1 MSSFPAQRLGLQD
14 RGLIREG
21 NWADLVIF
29 DPDKVI
35 DKATY
40 EQPYQ
45 LPEGIPYVIVN
56 GVIVVERGKKNRKAP
71 GKVIRR
77 PT

>member
-1 MSSFPAQRLGLQD
+1 MTSFPASRLGLQD

-21 NWADLVIF
+21 DWADIVMF
-29 DPDKVI
+29 DPLYVKDT
-35 DKATY
+35 ATY

-56 GVIVVERGKKNRKAP
+56 GVIVVQNGKKNKKSP
-71 GKVIRR
+71 GKVLRHLC
-77 PT
+77 